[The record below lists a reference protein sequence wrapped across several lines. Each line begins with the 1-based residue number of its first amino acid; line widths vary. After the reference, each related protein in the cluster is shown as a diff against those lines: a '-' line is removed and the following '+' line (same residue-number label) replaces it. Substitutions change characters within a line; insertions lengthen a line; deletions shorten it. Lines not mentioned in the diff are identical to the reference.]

1 MTKEDLIAQLLDEDK
16 ALQVLSYAL
25 AVLEWDLET
34 DLPSGASEGRSDQ
47 MEALSVLI
55 HEKSVDP
62 RLADLVFSL
71 EEDPSHPD
79 WINGLIRNYRKRIER
94 EVRIPSSLIKKKS
107 GLIGR
112 AHKKWMEAKS
122 ASDFSIFAPYLADIV
137 SVERDIAY
145 ACDGYRRP
153 YDVLLDSYEPDIGID
168 DLDPLFENLEADI
181 HSLMDEVVPGL
192 KAVDDSFLFEP
203 YDKKALE
210 EFCRHVSIAMGFD
223 GSRGGFGIS
232 AHPFTTTLGPDD
244 VRITNRF
251 TDAGL
256 FDPIGSQIHE
266 TGHALYEQ
274 KSSLNPDIRAT
285 SLSGGVSMGIHES
298 QSRFWENFV
307 GRSLAFWKHWYPCLQ
322 KYVPHLGTVAL
333 NDFYRAIN
341 KACPSAIRVNAD
353 ELTYSL
359 HIILR
364 YRIEKMLLDGS
375 LSVPE
380 VPEAWNEMSSKI
392 VGYAPVSDSEGC
404 LQDSHWAGGLFG
416 YFPSYALGNIYAA
429 QFYFKMLDDLG
440 GEEKLE
446 SLLENGDYGEILKWQ
461 DMNIWHKGGIYLP
474 KDLLLQ
480 VTGNKLDALPYTRYL
495 ANKFRSLLRWS

>member
-1 MTKEDLIAQLLDEDK
+1 MTKKDLIAQLLDEDR

-34 DLPSGASEGRSDQ
+34 EMPFGASEGRSEQ
-47 MEALSVLI
+47 MEALAVLI

-62 RLADLVFSL
+62 RLVELVSFL
-71 EEDPSHPD
+71 EEDPSYPN
-79 WINGLIRNYRKRIER
+79 WANGLIRNYRKKVER
-94 EVRIPSSLIKKKS
+94 EAKIPSSLIKKKS
-107 GLIGR
+107 GLVGR
-112 AHKKWMEAKS
+112 AHKKWLEAKS

-145 ACDGYRRP
+145 ACDNNKRP

-168 DLDPLFENLEADI
+168 DLDPLFENLEKSI
-181 HSLMDEVVPGL
+181 HLLMDEVAPGL
-192 KAVDDSFLFEP
+192 KAIDDSFLFQA

-210 EFCRHVSIAMGFD
+210 EFCTQVSLAMGFD
-223 GSRGGFGIS
+223 TSRGGFGIS

-256 FDPIGSQIHE
+256 FDPIGSQVHE

-298 QSRFWENFV
+298 QSRFWENFM
-307 GRSLAFWKHWYPCLQ
+307 GRSLAFWKYWYPRLQ
-322 KYVPHLGTVAL
+322 QYVPHLITVPL

-341 KACPSAIRVNAD
+341 KAYPSAIRVNAD

-364 YRIEKMLLDGS
+364 YRIEKMLMDKS
-375 LSVPE
+375 LSVSE
-380 VPEAWNEMSSKI
+380 VPEAWNDMSSKI
-392 VGYAPVSDSEGC
+392 VGYTPISDSEGC
-404 LQDSHWAGGLFG
+404 LQDSHWAGGMFG

-440 GEEKLE
+440 GEERVE
-446 SLLENGDYGEILKWQ
+446 NLLENGDYEEILKWQ
-461 DMNIWHKGGIYLP
+461 DVNIWHKGGIYLP

-480 VTGNKLDALPYTRYL
+480 VTGSTLDARPYTRYL
-495 ANKFRSLLRWS
+495 ANKFKSLL